1 MRNRVFILLL
11 PFVAVGLLVGC
22 GGNPPTA
29 ELEAANR
36 VLQDA
41 KSAGADR
48 FAVTE
53 LSSAQSAYDKAK
65 SAMEAEQQKLF
76 KNFDQVS
83 PMISDA
89 KAKAEGAK
97 STAVAAKAQAKRG
110 ADANIGSADA
120 ALQSARAS
128 LANAPSGK
136 GAEGDIEQL
145 QTELGSAEADL
156 SAARAA
162 ASREDFDTAKSKASS
177 AKMTAEAVAAGV
189 EAAAQKHAEMVEKM
203 KPWYERI

>member
-1 MRNRVFILLL
+1 MRNRVSKLLL
-11 PFVAVGLLVGC
+11 PFVAIGLFAGC

-36 VLQDA
+36 ALQDA

-48 FAVTE
+48 FAANE

-76 KNFDQVS
+76 KNFDQVT

-97 STAVAAKAQAKRG
+97 STAVATKAQAKRG
-110 ADANIGSADA
+110 ADSNIASADA
-120 ALQSARAS
+120 ALQSARS
-128 LANAPSGK
+128 SVANAPSGK
-136 GAEGDIEQL
+136 GTEGDIEQL

-177 AKMTAEAVAAGV
+177 AKMTAEAVSAGV
-189 EAAAQKHAEMVEKM
+189 EAAAQKHAEMVEKT

>member
-1 MRNRVFILLL
+1 MRTRVSKLLL
-11 PFVAVGLLVGC
+11 PVVAVGLFVGC

-36 VLQDA
+36 ALQDA
-41 KSAGADR
+41 KSAGAER
-48 FAVTE
+48 FASSE
-53 LSSAQSAYDKAK
+53 LAAAESAYDKAK

-76 KNFDQVS
+76 KNFDKVT

-97 STAVAAKAQAKRG
+97 STAVAMKAQAKRG
-110 ADANIGSADA
+110 AESSISGADA
-120 ALQSARAS
+120 ALQSARLS
-128 LANAPSGK
+128 LDNAPTGK
-136 GAEGDIEQL
+136 GTEGDIEQL
-145 QTELGSAEADL
+145 RTELGSAEADL

-162 ASREDFDTAKSKASS
+162 ASREDFDSAESKAAS
-177 AKMTAEAVAAGV
+177 AQRTAEGVSSGVA
-189 EAAAQKHAEMVEKM
+189 AAAQKHAEMVEKM